1 MEIFQGHVLEKVMS
15 QQLKTALL
23 IGALCGI
30 CLPKLSIAQDAKIA
44 VVDVQ
49 ALTLASDEGKT
60 IGEKLDKRVQA
71 LTAEMDKARKDIDA
85 KENDLK
91 TRDRVLS
98 AAAKTQ
104 MQRDIDDAKR
114 TFDRKNQDY
123 QKELTDMQNELL
135 VPAAERAKQELANF
149 VAENGYTL
157 LIDLSSE
164 RSNVVWA
171 NQGNDVTVVVLKR
184 INDAFKKSG
193 GAAPTPAASPAAPA
207 ANTAKPATPPATPAN
222 PPARST
228 TPAAPPAAK

>member
-1 MEIFQGHVLEKVMS
+1 MS

-23 IGALCGI
+23 IVALCGI
-30 CLPKLSIAQDAKIA
+30 CLPKLSVAQDAKIA

-49 ALTLASDEGKT
+49 ALTLASDEGKA
-60 IGEKLDKRVQA
+60 IGDKLDKRVQA
-71 LTAEMDKARKDIDA
+71 LTAEMDKARKDIEA

-123 QKELTDMQNELL
+123 QKELTDLQNELL
-135 VPAAERAKQELANF
+135 VPAAERAKQELANY

-184 INDAFKKSG
+184 INDAFKRAGSSSP
-193 GAAPTPAASPAAPA
+193 APAATPAAPA
-207 ANTAKPATPPATPAN
+207 ANTPKPANPPATQPATPPARSTAPST
-222 PPARST
+222 PPAG
-228 TPAAPPAAK
+228 AKD

>member
-1 MEIFQGHVLEKVMS
+1 MFWESVMS
-15 QQLKTALL
+15 QPLKTALL
-23 IGALCGI
+23 LVVLLGI
-30 CLPKLSIAQDAKIA
+30 SIPRNGMAQASKIA
-44 VVDVQ
+44 VVDGQ
-49 ALTLASDEGKT
+49 ALTLASDEGKSVND
-60 IGEKLDKRVQA
+60 KLDKRIQA
-71 LTAEMDKARKDIDA
+71 ITAEMDKARKDIEA

-91 TRDRVLS
+91 TRDRVMS

-123 QKELTDMQNELL
+123 QKELTDLQNELL

-149 VAENGYTL
+149 VSENGYTL

-193 GAAPTPAASPAAPA
+193 GAAPTPAASPAA
-207 ANTAKPATPPATPAN
+207 
-222 PPARST
+222 
-228 TPAAPPAAK
+228 